1 MLASERLYAITVYS
15 TDLEHNQYAAS
26 RWRLDESGHEPLVVR
41 GFHMNLHRSD
51 DGAAFTFYHR
61 ATTSTLRLRGE
72 DVITSLS
79 SDPSVVIFNGLDLR
93 VAP

>member
-1 MLASERLYAITVYS
+1 VYS

-26 RWRLDESGHEPLVVR
+26 RWRLDEPGHEPIVVH

-51 DGAAFTFYHR
+51 DGASFTFYHR
-61 ATTSTLRLRGE
+61 ASATSFRLRGE

-79 SDPSVVIFNGLDLR
+79 TNPSLVIFNGIDVE
-93 VAP
+93 VAR